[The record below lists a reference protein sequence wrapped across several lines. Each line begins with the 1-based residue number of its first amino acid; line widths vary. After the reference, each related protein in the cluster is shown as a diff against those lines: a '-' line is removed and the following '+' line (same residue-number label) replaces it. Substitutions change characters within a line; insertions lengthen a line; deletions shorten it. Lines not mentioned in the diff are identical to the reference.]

1 MRRQC
6 ICREVIGNSLSP
18 LIVVEMT
25 DEPPIEEQKR
35 RLRRKARWT
44 PEVLFL
50 WTIVFVLAFAAVIGL
65 AFRLGIDR
73 GNRLGY
79 IPIAVVVV
87 LLLVRIG
94 YRYEWTGFG
103 EASHPQW
110 SGGSELRPRKTLWDW
125 LQLLGTLAIPIAVAV
140 AGAWFTTVQSTTQQ
154 AVEEQRAQDDA
165 LQAYLDQMGVL
176 LLEKNLRESEPGSE
190 VRTLARARTLT
201 VLSRLDPS
209 RKPEVMGFLIEA
221 ELITSALTDEEEE
234 EIRDKL
240 DTSGHQFLDPPVI
253 VLGTL
258 GESPRRVGPLEGG
271 PGLTGGAVDLHDV
284 NLTAVSLFNAWLA
297 HANLRDAN
305 LQSSDLTNAVLVGS
319 TLTNATLRTTF
330 LQGAWLQQAD
340 LSGADLRNAY
350 LDYAEMT
357 EAEMTEADLSGA
369 DLSDAR
375 LEEAKLGSAILVG
388 SYLDNADLSG
398 ADLSDARM
406 QDAVLS
412 QADLSPEIPSGSRLP
427 TLERFGSTEPSGA
440 DVSAAERGQAT
451 CLRVPTDQVMEDF
464 YHQRQTQVPD
474 LPDRTLTQDDLRPTR
489 MRGTNLIN
497 ARLEETT
504 LCSADLQEADLRGA
518 DLRGADLHG
527 AYLRGADL
535 RGADLS
541 DAYLGETDL
550 RGADLRGADLR
561 SADVSGRVD
570 ADLSEADLSHADL
583 SSTDVTQEQLDEAE
597 SYERATL
604 PNRLAPP

>member
-1 MRRQC
+1 
-6 ICREVIGNSLSP
+6 LSP
-18 LIVVEMT
+18 VIVVVMT
-25 DEPPIEEQKR
+25 DERPIEEQKR
-35 RLRRKARWT
+35 RPRRKAHRT

-50 WTIVFVLAFAAVIGL
+50 WAIVFVLAFAAVIGL

-79 IPIAVVVV
+79 IPIVVVVV

-103 EASHPQW
+103 EASHPKW

-125 LQLLGTLAIPIAVAV
+125 LQLLGALAIPVAVAV
-140 AGAWFTTVQSTTQQ
+140 AGAWFTAVQSTTQQ
-154 AVEEQRAQDDA
+154 AVEEQRAQDAA

-176 LLEKNLRESEPGSE
+176 LLEKDLRESEPGSE

-209 RKPEVMGFLIEA
+209 RKAEVMGFLIEA
-221 ELITSALTDEEEE
+221 ELVTSALTDEEEE

-258 GESPRRVGPLEGG
+258 GESPIRVGPLEGG

-284 NLTAVSLFNAWLA
+284 DLTAVSLFNAWLA

-305 LQSSDLTNAVLVGS
+305 LRSSDLTNAVLVGA

-340 LSGADLRNAY
+340 LSGADLRNAN
-350 LDYAEMT
+350 LHYAEMT

-369 DLSDAR
+369 GLINAR
-375 LEEAKLGSAILVG
+375 LEEANLGGAILVG

-398 ADLSDARM
+398 ADLSGARM
-406 QDAVLS
+406 QDAVLIRS
-412 QADLSPEIPSGSRLP
+412 DLSPEIPSDSRLP
-427 TLERFGSTEPSGA
+427 TLERFGSAGPSGA
-440 DVSAAERGQAT
+440 DLSAAQRGQAT

-464 YHQRQTQVPD
+464 YHRRQTQVPD
-474 LPDRTLTQDDLRPTR
+474 RRLTQDDLRPTR
-489 MRGTNLIN
+489 MRDANLID

-504 LCSADLQEADLRGA
+504 LCNADLQEADLSGA
-518 DLRGADLHG
+518 DLSGAYLSDADLSSTNLSEAWLTGADLS
-527 AYLRGADL
+527 GADL
-535 RGADLS
+535 SGADLSGADLS
-541 DAYLGETDL
+541 DAFTLYSYGSDQLLEEQPVSNAWL
-550 RGADLRGADLR
+550 RIQAASLTGATMPNGQKYEEWLKDRE
-561 SADVSGRVD
+561 GRKEGREHD
-570 ADLSEADLSHADL
+570 GNS
-583 SSTDVTQEQLDEAE
+583 
-597 SYERATL
+597 
-604 PNRLAPP
+604 